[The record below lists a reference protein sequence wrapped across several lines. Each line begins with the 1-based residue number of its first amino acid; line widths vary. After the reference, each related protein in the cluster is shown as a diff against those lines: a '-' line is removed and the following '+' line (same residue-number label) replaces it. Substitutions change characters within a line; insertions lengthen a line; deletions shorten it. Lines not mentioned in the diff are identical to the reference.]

1 VGVVINED
9 SVMTANSKE
18 KRWTAKG
25 KNDRQEKKK
34 RREKRNRKGKR
45 GRKTRE
51 GQDLGGERQNEQKE
65 QRRQVRY
72 VPM

>member
-25 KNDRQEKKK
+25 KKDRQEKKK
-34 RREKRNRKGKR
+34 RKEKRNRKGKE
-45 GRKTRE
+45 RKK
-51 GQDLGGERQNEQKE
+51 NP
-65 QRRQVRY
+65 RRSGSWW
-72 VPM
+72 

>member
-25 KNDRQEKKK
+25 KKDRQEKKK
-34 RREKRNRKGKR
+34 RREKRNRKGKE
-45 GRKTRE
+45 RKK
-51 GQDLGGERQNEQKE
+51 NP
-65 QRRQVRY
+65 RRSGSWW
-72 VPM
+72 